1 MAFQT
6 YQDLKDNLV
15 FWLNR
20 ENQDTI
26 DRIPDFIALAEN
38 RIFRQLRS
46 RWNEKKLVYP
56 VAGGNEDGIT
66 LPADFKEIKYLL
78 WDGRIVE
85 RRSDQYYFSNEMSD
99 TTQGTPLRYART
111 EALKIEWWPYPDNDA
126 EVVLYYYNQQGP
138 ISDSVVPDLYLR
150 FPELYLF
157 GALLEAEPYL
167 KSKDMGQYWAQRYDE
182 VFASAQD
189 DSDEAEYAGSTVEVS
204 QPYPDNERV
213 KRNIG
218 LY

>member
-1 MAFQT
+1 MPFQT
-6 YQDLKDNLV
+6 YQDLKDNVL

-20 ENQDTI
+20 ENEDTVE
-26 DRIPDFIALAEN
+26 RIPDFIALAEN

-46 RWNEKKLVYP
+46 RWNEKKQIY
-56 VAGGNEDGIT
+56 ATGGDNINGIT
-66 LPADFKEIKYLL
+66 LPSDFKEIKYLL
-78 WDGRIVE
+78 WDGRILE
-85 RRSDQYYFSNEMSD
+85 RRSDQYYYSNENSD

-111 EALKIEWWPYPDNDA
+111 ESLKVEFFPYPDNDA

-138 ISDSVVPDLYLR
+138 ISDSVVPELYLR

-167 KSKDMGQYWAQRYDE
+167 KSKDLGEFWALKYEE
-182 VFASAQD
+182 VFGSAQE

-204 QPYPDNERV
+204 QPYPDNDRV
-213 KRNIG
+213 PRNIG